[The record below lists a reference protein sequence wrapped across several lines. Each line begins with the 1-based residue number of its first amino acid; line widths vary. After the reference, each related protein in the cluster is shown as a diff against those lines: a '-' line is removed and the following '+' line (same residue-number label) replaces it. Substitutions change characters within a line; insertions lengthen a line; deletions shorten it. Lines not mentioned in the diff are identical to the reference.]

1 MKNILTYLFF
11 CFGFT
16 SCIDTKKTPNIQGTW
31 ELISATTIKEDTV
44 VNQDLSEKRMIKIIN
59 QDHFAF
65 LNHDKHKGEDSLAH
79 FVAGGGAYQLVGNQY
94 SETLEYCN
102 YRKWEGNDFTFTVT
116 LKKDT
121 LIQEGVEEIKELG
134 VKHKIVEKYVKV
146 YTGKTKNVYA
156 LPLM

>member
-1 MKNILTYLFF
+1 MKKILTYLFF
-11 CFGFT
+11 TFGLL
-16 SCIDTKKTPNIQGTW
+16 SCIDIQKAPNIQGTW

-44 VNQDLSEKRMIKIIN
+44 IEQDLTDKRMIKIIN

-65 LNHDKHKGEDSLAH
+65 LNHDENKGQDSSAH
-79 FVAGGGAYQLVGNQY
+79 FVAGGGTYKLVGNQY
-94 SETLEYCN
+94 SEVLEYCN

-121 LIQEGVEEIKELG
+121 LIQEGLEEVEELG